1 MSQVITTRNNKQ
13 SGGTYVTIKTPDSS
27 DKFEKS
33 EDNAINLKTLLE
45 NCHFIGCINASS
57 ANSIVFVC
65 YLSKDGN
72 IVLRSERE
80 PDKTTYNFCIKVSFI
95 RTDETPNLHSLKLQ
109 FEHSKEREVDKNI
122 KTAYEVITE
131 GAKQQQMFDSLQ
143 PNVLKDFI
151 PDTIGL
157 GNFKPDEFK
166 EFTEQIFDKGLE
178 GWRNPEELKKYHEK
192 IIFTVTIIQSII
204 ENANRHK
211 LTLGV
216 TFMDYFANAISFE
229 QYVET
234 HCSDPKSLIIDSV
247 TDFHNTGYYKDVY
260 KIVEI
265 VGAYIISILEITGL
279 WNYDLNSGNIM
290 VNGGGGGGDGGG
302 DGDDGGDGGGG
313 GGDGYSD
320 IKIIDFGYTKNLKD
334 PDVKQEIIGIFKRV
348 YSGIA
353 SNTNI
358 QNFMLIPNSEQIING
373 HANELETVVT
383 AFSKHY
389 DEIIT
394 NLPSNIQTLLKPDS
408 TDEETNIVEKRT
420 KRKIVFKILMFLAFI
435 DGLIQ
440 RDQPDKFD
448 RKSFQCKD
456 IMEFMFN
463 CKIFVNFATFVRFSS
478 LDYDTFLENSFK
490 SRLPIITK
498 LEKILR
504 YKGLCS
510 IILDNICSRIAGL
523 LSESGKQRYTSSVGS
538 SVTSSEGG
546 KGISKK
552 RYPRLRKST
561 RRPLRRKSGTKRLRR
576 RRSNRHSRTSRK

>member
-13 SGGTYVTIKTPDSS
+13 SGGTYVSIKTPDSS

-80 PDKTTYNFCIKVSFI
+80 PDKNTYNFCIKVSFI
-95 RTDETPNLHSLKLQ
+95 RTDKTLPDLRSLKLQ
-109 FEHSKEREVDKNI
+109 FEHSKEHEVDKNI
-122 KTAYEVITE
+122 KTADEVIKE
-131 GAKQQQMFDSLQ
+131 GREQKLMFDSLQ

-151 PDTIGL
+151 PDTIEM
-157 GNFKPDEFK
+157 GNFKPDEFEK
-166 EFTEQIFDKGLE
+166 FTEKIFDRGLQ
-178 GWRNPEELKKYHEK
+178 GWRNPEQLKTYHEK
-192 IIFTVTIIQSII
+192 IIFTVTVVQSII
-204 ENANRHK
+204 ENAK
-211 LTLGV
+211 LHELDLGV
-216 TFMDYFANAISFE
+216 TFMDYFVNAISFE

-265 VGAYIISILEITGL
+265 VGAYIISILEITGI
-279 WNYDLNSGNIM
+279 WNYDLNIGNIM
-290 VNGGGGGGDGGG
+290 VNGGGEGEGEGEG
-302 DGDDGGDGGGG
+302 
-313 GGDGYSD
+313 GYSD

-334 PDVKQEIIGIFKRV
+334 KEVIIGIFSKV
-348 YSGIA
+348 YTIIGFKSK
-353 SNTNI
+353 TNI
-358 QNFMLIPNSEQIING
+358 QNFMLIPTEEQIRTSGANG
-373 HANELETVVT
+373 ITNAIKF
-383 AFSKHY
+383 FSQRY
-389 DEIIT
+389 DEIIM
-394 NLPSNIQTLLKPDS
+394 NLSSNIQILLKPES
-408 TDEETNIVEKRT
+408 TDEETKNEEKRT

-440 RDQPDKFD
+440 IVEFERE
-448 RKSFQCKD
+448 SFQCKY

-463 CKIFVNFATFVRFSS
+463 CTIFVDFATFVTYSS
-478 LDYDTFLENSFK
+478 LDYDTFLTNSFV

-523 LSESGKQRYTSSVGS
+523 LSESGKERY
-538 SVTSSEGG
+538 TSSEGG